1 MTRMGRSVLPVS
13 EQILFALNWLWRHC
27 VNRAVKPYVPDFRQA
42 FDHFCLHAGAQ
53 IAVRAASS
61 RWILRHAG
69 WSCTPCGPAWRPAN
83 NRTAHLWS

>member
-42 FDHFCLHAGAQ
+42 FDHFCLHAGAPPTRKLAPLVSEASGSSL
-53 IAVRAASS
+53 AVSQPWFRK
-61 RWILRHAG
+61 G
-69 WSCTPCGPAWRPAN
+69 TD
-83 NRTAHLWS
+83 

>member
-53 IAVRAASS
+53 
-61 RWILRHAG
+61 
-69 WSCTPCGPAWRPAN
+69 SCSATVG
-83 NRTAHLWS
+83 S